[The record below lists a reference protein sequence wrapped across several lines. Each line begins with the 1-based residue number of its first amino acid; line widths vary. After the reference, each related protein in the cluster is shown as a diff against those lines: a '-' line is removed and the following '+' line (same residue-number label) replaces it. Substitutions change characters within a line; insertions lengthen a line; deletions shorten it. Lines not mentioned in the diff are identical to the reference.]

1 MTAIRLRLLSK
12 LATISDAAPG
22 INLGAI
28 IEDIENRAWDTVPQ
42 RHVSMRLMNL
52 PDEILER
59 GMDSWLKDKGLA

>member
-12 LATISDAAPG
+12 LSTISDATSG
-22 INLGAI
+22 VNLGAI

-42 RHVSMRLMNL
+42 YHVSMRLMNL

-59 GMDSWLKDKGLA
+59 GMDSWLKEKGLA